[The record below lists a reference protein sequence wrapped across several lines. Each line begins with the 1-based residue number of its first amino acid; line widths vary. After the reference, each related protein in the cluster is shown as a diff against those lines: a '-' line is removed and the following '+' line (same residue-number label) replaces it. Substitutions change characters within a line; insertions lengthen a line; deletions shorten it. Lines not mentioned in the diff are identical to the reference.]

1 MEKID
6 FKQITEQL
14 KSHGMT
20 SFGEPFSLHVP
31 NAMQALWS
39 AMEYF
44 IGRNLVWLPEYA
56 QVAAWLENSCG
67 RGLCLYGTNGTG
79 KTVLVQK
86 VIPALLFG
94 YCRKVVKCVNYYDLN
109 PQADSIINCRLLSI
123 DDAGLE
129 NECVAYGN
137 KHWVFP
143 EIMDIAEK
151 RNHIVIFSSNLDAQ
165 GFCDKYGIRTLE
177 RIVATT
183 KRIEFNHQ
191 SLRK

>member
-1 MEKID
+1 MITLD
-6 FKQITEQL
+6 FKQIVERL
-14 KSHGMT
+14 KNHG
-20 SFGEPFSLHVP
+20 SQYHEPINLHVP
-31 NAMQALWS
+31 NAVYALRS

-44 IGRNLVWLPEYA
+44 IGRDYVWLPEYE
-56 QVAAWLENSCG
+56 QVAEWLNNNRG

-79 KTVLVQK
+79 KTVLVQR
-86 VIPALLFG
+86 VIPALFLG
-94 YCRKVVKCVNYYDLN
+94 YCNKVVSCFNYYDLN
-109 PQADSIINCRLLSI
+109 VHVETIVSRRLISI

-129 NECVAYGN
+129 NEGVIYGN
-137 KHWVFP
+137 KRWIFP

-151 RNHIVIFSSNLDAQ
+151 RKNVVIFSSNLNGQ
-165 GFCDKYGIRTLE
+165 GFCEKYGIRTFE